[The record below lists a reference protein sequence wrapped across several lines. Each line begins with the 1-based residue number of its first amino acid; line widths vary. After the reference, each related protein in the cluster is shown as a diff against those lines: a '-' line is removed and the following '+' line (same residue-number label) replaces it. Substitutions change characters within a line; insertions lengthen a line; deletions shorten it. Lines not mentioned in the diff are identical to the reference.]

1 VPWPGARI
9 IYADPGRLNSKHTF
23 FLGIF
28 TYRSRAARP
37 PIESLRVSTP
47 TPSAHLPARQVAG
60 VVAANAIEFYDFVT
74 YAFFATQ
81 IGRTFFPSDEP
92 GISLLASLATFGAGF
107 LTRPLGAFFIG
118 RYADRAG
125 RKPAMLLSFWLMGV
139 AVVGLPL
146 VPSYA
151 SIGLAAPLLV
161 IAFRLLQGFA
171 LGGEVGPSTAF
182 LMEAAPPHRR
192 GFYVSLQATSADFA
206 VMVASLV
213 GVLLAVML
221 SKAELD
227 AWGWR
232 IALLAGAVII
242 PFGLMLRR
250 SMMETL
256 HRAPPVVTVPETRPA
271 SLVRIG
277 LVSVALIATATT
289 TNYLLSYMKT
299 YAGFTLGLPES
310 FAFGATVAVG
320 AAGLIF
326 DPLGGWLSDRFGR
339 RRLILL
345 PWLLLAVL
353 VFPGFWAIEH
363 FRTGP
368 VLWTVCAVLASIQT
382 AAGTTA
388 LVSITE
394 WLPRSVRAG
403 GFGLIYASSIAVF
416 GGSTQFMTAWLTRL
430 TGDPLVP
437 AWYMMGFIIVGLLA
451 LSQLPETAP
460 ARTGRVAD

>member
-1 VPWPGARI
+1 
-9 IYADPGRLNSKHTF
+9 
-23 FLGIF
+23 
-28 TYRSRAARP
+28 
-37 PIESLRVSTP
+37 VSIP
-47 TPSAHLPARQVAG
+47 TPSAHLPARQIAAVVAG
-60 VVAANAIEFYDFVT
+60 NAIEFYDFVT

-107 LTRPLGAFFIG
+107 LSRPLGALVIG

-125 RKPAMLLSFWLMGV
+125 RKPAMLLSFWLMGI

-151 SIGLAAPLLV
+151 SLGVAAPLLV

-171 LGGEVGPSTAF
+171 LGGEVGPNTAF

-192 GFYVSLQATSADFA
+192 GLYVSLQATSADVA
-206 VMVASLV
+206 VLIASLV
-213 GVLLAVML
+213 GVLLANL
-221 SKAELD
+221 LEPEELD

-232 IALLAGAVII
+232 IALLAGAVIV
-242 PFGLMLRR
+242 PFGLVLRR
-250 SMMETL
+250 SLMETL
-256 HRAPPVVTVPETRPA
+256 HRAPPLATPEARPG

-277 LVSVALIATATT
+277 LVSIALIATATT

-388 LVSITE
+388 LVSIIE

-437 AWYMMGFIIVGLLA
+437 AWYMMAFVAVGLIA

-460 ARTGRVAD
+460 VRTGRVTY